1 MNRTKYVLSALCIL
15 VLMCLMPF
23 EAFAQS
29 NTIKGTVSSINGPV
43 IGATVKVKGS
53 SNTGSRVRSQTSSM
67 PTICASGLT
76 KASATEISKI
86 YMSSVEMLK
95 KVVGIHLFMYCI
107 AIF

>member
-29 NTIKGTVSSINGPV
+29 NTIKGTVSSIDGPV

-53 SNTGSRVRSQTSSM
+53 SNTGSTVRSQTSSM
-67 PTICASGLT
+67 PTIPSFSINCPDTGRNREFPQCRDDFFLRN
-76 KASATEISKI
+76 
-86 YMSSVEMLK
+86 
-95 KVVGIHLFMYCI
+95 HD
-107 AIF
+107 

>member
-29 NTIKGTVSSINGPV
+29 NTIKGTVSSSDGPV

-76 KASATEISKI
+76 KASATVLQVKTS
-86 YMSSVEMLK
+86 
-95 KVVGIHLFMYCI
+95 
-107 AIF
+107 A